1 MDEFMKQAL
10 EIGKAQAGV
19 RAMTTEQFME
29 FVQKLA
35 SNLRMASEGISACS
49 EDGETDPA
57 VNAKKSIKER
67 SVVCLECGKT
77 FKMLSKKHLESHG
90 LTAKEYKEK
99 YGLKK
104 DTALACKE
112 LVRKRR
118 NKMKE
123 MALWTRK
130 PAAKHKKEEK

>member
-35 SNLRMASEGISACS
+35 ADLRMASEGVCTCTEDAETVSAV
-49 EDGETDPA
+49 D
-57 VNAKKSIKER
+57 AKKSIKEK
-67 SVVCLECGKT
+67 SVTCLECGKS
-77 FKMLSKKHLESHG
+77 FKMLGKKHLASHG
-90 LTAKEYKEK
+90 LTPEEYKEK

-104 DTALACKE
+104 STALVCRE
-112 LVRKRR
+112 LVRQRR
-118 NKMKE
+118 KKMQE
-123 MALWTRK
+123 MQLWTRK
-130 PAAKHKKEEK
+130 GEKAPK